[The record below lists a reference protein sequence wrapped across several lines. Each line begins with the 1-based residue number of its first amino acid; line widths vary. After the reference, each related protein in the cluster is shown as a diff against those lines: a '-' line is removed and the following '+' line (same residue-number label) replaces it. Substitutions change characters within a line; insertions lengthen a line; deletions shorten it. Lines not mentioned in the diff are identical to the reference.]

1 MEREQIRNARE
12 IANRENEET
21 NHNKT
26 NYHLHA
32 RIANPCLLVLVV
44 VVVKGGVGSK
54 EHAFRVSNNATIM
67 ESGSYKWS
75 REESKTSARIA
86 QLVRASC

>member
-1 MEREQIRNARE
+1 MEREQIRSAWE
-12 IANRENEET
+12 IANGENEKA

-44 VVVKGGVGSK
+44 VVIKGGIGSK
-54 EHAFRVSNNATIM
+54 EHAFRVSNNDTRMHVIQI
-67 ESGSYKWS
+67 E
-75 REESKTSARIA
+75 
-86 QLVRASC
+86 